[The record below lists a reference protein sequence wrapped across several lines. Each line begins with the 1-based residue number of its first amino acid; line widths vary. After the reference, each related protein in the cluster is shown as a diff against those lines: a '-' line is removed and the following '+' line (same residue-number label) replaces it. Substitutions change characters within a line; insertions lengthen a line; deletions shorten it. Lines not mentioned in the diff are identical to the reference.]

1 MDLDSLGRRRLLA
14 ALAGGGAAT
23 AGGAYLF
30 TGGEPADTD
39 AIGAEE
45 SRRLAEAHAPTLYY
59 GAREQWPATDPR
71 EYTTERDGETIVD
84 GFDALDGY
92 TADGRETD
100 YPHPTVFY
108 HAVDY
113 PDSSLSCVQFWIYS
127 AFDQFSTNFHW
138 HDWEVL
144 HVFVDR
150 SGDGEAGT
158 TGSATESPSGT
169 EQSTPAGTGEP
180 VLFVASAHSRKVPNN
195 EHLDPGVARASIISE
210 VGSHSS
216 TLGVNARPTTFQR
229 TAVDGLA
236 PDISNDPV
244 EVISGEASLPLAYGL
259 PRDEGLVLPYVVP
272 EYDGDPLPEHDRLPN
287 VRPEDLVPEELTVD
301 TYDELASPPE
311 DIPKREGDVTFVPD
325 ARADTAAD
333 VDARYDL
340 VDIGE
345 IQHIDAFTGPQLS
358 FSFTVPEF
366 VEDVVSGHIT
376 TVGVP
381 WEQPRFDNPATD
393 ISDPQHR
400 AALADRYEPI
410 EAGGDVSRILG
421 AVREATGADDA
432 PGSNGVSLLAPSI
445 ETVAL
450 LESDPEA
457 VPSFSGVLTVE
468 NPEAGEHRLTVNG
481 AGMAPYSERLVHEG
495 GTTRAGVEGAIP
507 MSADED
513 AVKIRGESAEGTAL
527 ESVALDD
534 DFAGPVY
541 DGRPPGENGRF
552 GIYVHREGAYTA
564 EIRDDSGARGAR
576 RVNPNADDE
585 AVDLREIETGKVA
598 LTEFLLRFLV
608 ETRLQAAAL
617 RDDEDIDD
625 VPTGQKIDDER
636 VADVVAAARENAGDL
651 VDGVDDAV
659 EGLLDEADEA
669 DEEDG
674 DDDGNEGNG
683 GRGGGVAGIV
693 RSVDA
698 AVLVAVAARA
708 AARDDRPDDADR
720 RLESLR
726 TRLSTVDES
735 VEGEGLPGELASFV
749 TRRTASVRS
758 RIDAAIEAD
767 VQTAS

>member
-1 MDLDSLGRRRLLA
+1 MDLDALGRRRLLA
-14 ALAGGGAAT
+14 LFAGSGAA
-23 AGGAYLF
+23 AGGAYMF
-30 TGGEPADTD
+30 SGGQPADTD

-45 SRRLAEAHAPTLYY
+45 SHRLAEAHAPTLYY

-71 EYTTERDGETIVD
+71 EYATERDGETIVD

-92 TADGRETD
+92 TEDGREAD

-108 HAVDY
+108 HAIDY

-150 SGDGEAGT
+150 SADGTATISDTEGSTT
-158 TGSATESPSGT
+158 TGTDQSASVD
-169 EQSTPAGTGEP
+169 TGEP

-195 EHLDPGVARASIISE
+195 EHLDPDVRRASIISE

-236 PDISNDPV
+236 PDISNDPI
-244 EVISGEASLPLAYGL
+244 EVISGQASLPLAYGL
-259 PRDEGLVLPYVVP
+259 PRDEGLILPYAIP
-272 EYDGDPLPEHDRLPN
+272 EYDGDRLPEHDRLPN
-287 VRPEDLVPEELTVD
+287 VRPGDLVPDELTVD
-301 TYDELASPPE
+301 SYGELASPPA
-311 DIPKREGDVTFVPD
+311 DIPEREGDVAFVPD
-325 ARADTAAD
+325 TRADASAD
-333 VDARYDL
+333 ADARYEL
-340 VDIGE
+340 VDAE
-345 IQHIDAFTGPQLS
+345 ELRHIDAFTGPQLS

-366 VEDVVSGHIT
+366 VENAISGHIT

-432 PGSNGVSLLAPSI
+432 PGSNGVALLTPSI

-457 VPSFSGVLTVE
+457 VPSFSGVLAVE
-468 NPEAGEHRLTVNG
+468 DPEEGEHQLTVNG
-481 AGMAPYSERLVHEG
+481 AGMAPYSEKLTHEG
-495 GTTRAGVEGAIP
+495 GTTRAGVDGAIP
-507 MSADED
+507 MSANED
-513 AVKIRGESAEGTAL
+513 AVKIRGESAEGTTL

-534 DFAGPVY
+534 DFAGTVY
-541 DGRPPGENGRF
+541 DGRPPGEGGRF

-564 EIRDDSGARGAR
+564 EIRDDSGGRGAR
-576 RVNPNADDE
+576 RVNPDADDE
-585 AVDLREIETGKVA
+585 AIDLPEIETGKAA
-598 LTEFLLRFLV
+598 LTNFLLRFLV

-617 RDDEDIDD
+617 RDDENIDD
-625 VPTGQKIDDER
+625 VPTGQNIDDER
-636 VADVVAAARENAGDL
+636 VASVVATARENAGDL
-651 VDGVDDAV
+651 VDGIDDAV
-659 EGLLDEADEA
+659 ESLLDEADETDA
-669 DEEDG
+669 DDN
-674 DDDGNEGNG
+674 GNEGNG
-683 GRGGGVAGIV
+683 GPGGGVAGIV
-693 RSVDA
+693 RRVDA

-767 VQTAS
+767 VETAS

>member
-30 TGGEPADTD
+30 TGGQPAETD
-39 AIGAEE
+39 ALGDEE

-71 EYTTERDGETIVD
+71 EYTSERDDETIVD

-92 TADGRETD
+92 TADSREVD

-113 PDSSLSCVQFWIYS
+113 PDSPLSCVQFWIYS

-150 SGDGEAGT
+150 SAKGT
-158 TGSATESPSGT
+158 ESPTETGSA
-169 EQSTPAGTGEP
+169 STTAEGTGEP

-195 EHLDPGVARASIISE
+195 EHLDPDVARASIISE

-259 PRDEGLVLPYVVP
+259 PRDEGLVLPYAVP

-287 VRPEDLVPEELTVD
+287 VGPDDLVPDELTVD
-301 TYDELASPPE
+301 SYDELASPPE
-311 DIPKREGDVTFVPD
+311 DIPKREGDVAFVPD
-325 ARADTAAD
+325 AGADATAD
-333 VDARYDL
+333 VDARYEL
-340 VDIGE
+340 VDIE
-345 IQHIDAFTGPQLS
+345 ELQQIDAFTGPQLS

-366 VEDVVSGHIT
+366 VEDAVSGHIT

-381 WEQPRFDNPATD
+381 WDQPRFDNPATD

-457 VPSFSGVLTVE
+457 VPSFSGVLAVE
-468 NPEAGEHRLTVNG
+468 NPGEGDHRLTVNG

-495 GTTRAGVEGAIP
+495 GTTRAGVEGAIA

-513 AVKIRGESAEGTAL
+513 AVKVRGESAEGTTL
-527 ESVALDD
+527 ESVAFDD

-541 DGRPPGENGRF
+541 DGRPPGEDGRF

-585 AVDLREIETGKVA
+585 AVELAEIETGKVA
-598 LTEFLLRFLV
+598 LTDFLLRFLV
-608 ETRLQAAAL
+608 ETRLQTEAL
-617 RDDEDIDD
+617 RNDEDIDD
-625 VPTGQKIDDER
+625 VPTGQNIDEER
-636 VADVVAAARENAGDL
+636 VASVVAAARENAGDL
-651 VDGVDDAV
+651 VDGIEDAV
-659 EGLLDEADEA
+659 DSLLDGADE
-669 DEEDG
+669 
-674 DDDGNEGNG
+674 DDGNGGNG
-683 GRGGGVAGIV
+683 GRGGGVTGVV
-693 RSVDA
+693 RRVDA

-708 AARDDRPDDADR
+708 AARDGRAEDADR

-758 RIDAAIEAD
+758 RIDAAVAAD
-767 VQTAS
+767 VETAS

>member
-1 MDLDSLGRRRLLA
+1 MDLDALGRRRLLA
-14 ALAGGGAAT
+14 LLAGSGAA

-39 AIGAEE
+39 AIGPEE

-92 TADGRETD
+92 TADGREAD

-113 PDSSLSCVQFWIYS
+113 PDSPLSCVQFWIYS

-150 SGDGEAGT
+150 SGGGAATASD
-158 TGSATESPSGT
+158 TESPTDGSD
-169 EQSTPAGTGEP
+169 QPASDTGEP

-195 EHLDPGVARASIISE
+195 EHLDPEVARASIISE

-259 PRDEGLVLPYVVP
+259 PRDEGLVLPYAVP
-272 EYDGDPLPEHDRLPN
+272 EYDGDPLPEHERLPN
-287 VRPEDLVPEELTVD
+287 VGPDDLVPDELTVD

-311 DIPKREGDVTFVPD
+311 DIPKREGDVAFVPD
-325 ARADTAAD
+325 ASADTTVD
-333 VDARYDL
+333 VDARYEL

-381 WEQPRFDNPATD
+381 WDQPRFDNPATD

-400 AALADRYEPI
+400 AALADRYDPI

-513 AVKIRGESAEGTAL
+513 AVKIRGGSAEGTTL

-541 DGRPPGENGRF
+541 DGRPPGEDGRF

-585 AVDLREIETGKVA
+585 AVDLPEIETGKTA

-608 ETRLQAAAL
+608 ETRLQTAAL
-617 RDDEDIDD
+617 RDDDDIDD
-625 VPTGQKIDDER
+625 VPTGQNIDDER
-636 VADVVAAARENAGDL
+636 VARVVAAARDNAGDL
-651 VDGVDDAV
+651 VDGIDDAV
-659 EGLLDEADEA
+659 EGLLDGA
-669 DEEDG
+669 DEED
-674 DDDGNEGNG
+674 DDGGGNG
-683 GRGGGVAGIV
+683 GNGSRGGGVAAIV
-693 RSVDA
+693 QGVDA

-708 AARDDRPDDADR
+708 AARDDRPGDADR

-767 VQTAS
+767 VETPS